1 VLGDSATAK
10 VGNRSTRVKPEPQ
23 QPMPEAP
30 PAWEQ
35 PESPSMED
43 QSSDSDLSDALTL
56 ARERLLISH
65 ALDGIAKLIGDVSRD
80 YYLSYYLLL
89 SLYYIFNALRLIPS
103 KLLICQDICLQTVNG
118 SNEPEEEWT
127 GQIISDRNTLFELRV
142 PSPASAYLSI
152 HYICESAARLL
163 FLSVHWAR
171 GLPAFQVLPYVSYVL
186 YVL

>member
-10 VGNRSTRVKPEPQ
+10 VGNRNARVKPEPQ
-23 QPMPEAP
+23 QPMPELAP

-80 YYLSYYLLL
+80 CY
-89 SLYYIFNALRLIPS
+89 P
-103 KLLICQDICLQTVNG
+103 
-118 SNEPEEEWT
+118 
-127 GQIISDRNTLFELRV
+127 IIS
-142 PSPASAYLSI
+142 
-152 HYICESAARLL
+152 LL
-163 FLSVHWAR
+163 HL
-171 GLPAFQVLPYVSYVL
+171 
-186 YVL
+186 